1 MTDTPKPK
9 MTGKDIAF
17 IVAGAVTAA
26 IITLGILGIGG
37 AIGGGIIGLGAAL
50 GSIIATIITHHIVS
64 KTNTYDTSGL
74 DAGMLCPLAPAQE
87 MRDISTAFMP
97 MPTPETV

>member
-17 IVAGAVTAA
+17 IAAGAIVAA
-26 IITLGILGIGG
+26 IITFGILGIGG

-50 GSIIATIITHHIVS
+50 GSIPFSQRMKAWKES
-64 KTNTYDTSGL
+64 
-74 DAGMLCPLAPAQE
+74 QE
-87 MRDISTAFMP
+87 
-97 MPTPETV
+97 